1 MVVFNITFNIE
12 PHISQQWLKWMKANF
27 VPVVMQTKL
36 PKKSIIMKLLT
47 EVENAGTTYS
57 FQFHF
62 KSMED
67 FLNFE
72 FNHKEQIL
80 DRHNMLFRGKFVL
93 FSTLLE
99 EIE

>member
-1 MVVFNITFNIE
+1 MFLFNITFNIE
-12 PHISQQWLKWMKANF
+12 THMQQQWLKWMKAHF
-27 VPVVMQTKL
+27 VPAVMQTKL
-36 PKKSIIMKLLT
+36 PAKYSILKLLT
-47 EVENAGTTYS
+47 EVENGGSTYS

-67 FLNFE
+67 FLTFE
-72 FNHKEQIL
+72 LNHKEQIL
-80 DRHNMLFRGKFVL
+80 DRHNMLFRGKFVQ

>member
-1 MVVFNITFNIE
+1 MFLFNITFNIE
-12 PHISQQWLKWMKANF
+12 PPISQQWLKWMKAHF
-27 VPVVMQTKL
+27 VPAVMQTKL
-36 PKKSIIMKLLT
+36 PQKSKILKLLT

-57 FQFHF
+57 FQFSF
-62 KSMED
+62 NSMED

-80 DRHNMLFRGKFVL
+80 DRHDMLFRGKFVQ

>member
-1 MVVFNITFNIE
+1 MFLFNITFNIQ
-12 PHISQQWLKWMKANF
+12 PNISQQWLKWMKANF
-27 VPVVMQTKL
+27 VPAVMQTKL
-36 PKKSIIMKLLT
+36 PRKSTILKLLT
-47 EVENAGTTYS
+47 EIENTGATYS

-80 DRHNMLFRGKFVL
+80 DRHDMLFRGKFVQ

>member
-1 MVVFNITFNIE
+1 MFLFNITFNIE

-27 VPVVMQTKL
+27 VPAVMQTKL
-36 PKKSIIMKLLT
+36 PRKSTILKLLT

-80 DRHNMLFRGKFVL
+80 DRHDMLFRGKFVQ

>member
-1 MVVFNITFNIE
+1 MFLFNITFNIE
-12 PHISQQWLKWMKANF
+12 PTISQQWLKWMKANF
-27 VPVVMQTKL
+27 VPAVMQTKL
-36 PKKSIIMKLLT
+36 PRKSTILKLLT
-47 EVENAGTTYS
+47 EIENTGTTYS

-80 DRHNMLFRGKFVL
+80 DRHDMLFRGKFVQ